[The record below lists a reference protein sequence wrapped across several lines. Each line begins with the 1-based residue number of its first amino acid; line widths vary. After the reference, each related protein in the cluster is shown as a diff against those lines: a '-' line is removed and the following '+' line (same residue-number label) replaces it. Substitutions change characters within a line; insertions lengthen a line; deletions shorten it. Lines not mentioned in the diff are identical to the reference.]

1 MIWMTQQVP
10 FSFSSSNNL
19 KVQTAKVLVKTFSYQ
34 DTKLSSQLAH
44 CLKRVLEPKLQNA
57 IQQRSEFKA
66 YSVHLTRDL
75 AVASGADYIVTGSYW
90 EKGDRI
96 QVLALLRHL
105 QTGVVEASANVE
117 FSRQILPSEMRLK
130 PGNFQRVMSQQLAFA
145 EDAINSDQF
154 QLQVSTNRGSEDL
167 LFSQGDQ
174 MKIYLSPTVPA
185 TSDYSIENPV
195 IR

>member
-1 MIWMTQQVP
+1 MTW
-10 FSFSSSNNL
+10 
-19 KVQTAKVLVKTFSYQ
+19 
-34 DTKLSSQLAH
+34 
-44 CLKRVLEPKLQNA
+44 
-57 IQQRSEFKA
+57 RS
-66 YSVHLTRDL
+66 RR
-75 AVASGADYIVTGSYW
+75 GADYIVTGSYW